1 MPLRLLLLL
10 MCLCIGSALRAEE
23 VLRIAADR
31 WPPYADQGLPGNGV
45 AVDMV
50 RAALKRAGFA
60 SAYIEVPWP
69 RVLHGVKNG
78 EYDLVAD
85 AWYTPEREV
94 YGEYSEPY
102 LINRVR
108 LIKRRG
114 SSITFTRLA
123 DLYPY
128 RIAVVRGYSYSA
140 DFNND
145 PQLQRVPVFS
155 FVNAA
160 MMLQVGRVDLTLE
173 DEITARHHFNGD
185 LAEVKEQL
193 EFLPVPLAENGLRIL
208 VSRHNPRH
216 AEIVAA
222 FDKAIREMKADGSYD
237 ALMREHGL

>member
-1 MPLRLLLLL
+1 MPLRLLLILL
-10 MCLCIGSALRAEE
+10 CLCVSTAARAGE

-31 WPPYADQGLPGNGV
+31 WPPYADRQLPGNGV
-45 AVDMV
+45 ALHLVQ
-50 RAALKRAGFA
+50 AALARAGYA
-60 SAYIEVPWP
+60 SEYVEVPWP
-69 RVLHGVKNG
+69 RVLYGVQNG

-94 YGEYSEPY
+94 FGEYSDPY
-102 LINRVR
+102 LVNRVR
-108 LIKRRG
+108 LLKRRG
-114 SSITFTRLA
+114 SPITFARLA

-140 DFNND
+140 EFNGD
-145 PQLQRVPVFS
+145 QHLQRVPVFS

-160 MMLQVGRVDLTLE
+160 LMLQAGRVDLTLE
-173 DEITARHHFNGD
+173 DELTALHHFNGD
-185 LAEVKEQL
+185 LAELKGEV

-208 VSRHNPRH
+208 VGRHHPHH

-222 FDKAIREMKADGSYD
+222 FNKAIRQMHEDGSYD